1 MYYSLFFDA
10 TLRRKR
16 TRNHATTITPSKLGT
31 QALTVSVYGTLAA
44 ITLLAYFS

>member
-10 TLRRKR
+10 TLRRKQ
-16 TRNHATTITPSKLGT
+16 TRNRATTITPSKLGK
-31 QALTVSVYGTLAA
+31 QVLTITVYGTLAA